1 LKKSLHRFGAGGYL
15 ELNNFLG
22 EEGVSM
28 ASVIIVGT
36 QWGDEG
42 KGKIVDLL
50 MQYADTV
57 VRFQGGNN
65 AGHTIVLKGEKF
77 VFHLIPSGILYKKK
91 KCIIGNGVVLDPAVL
106 IEEITEL
113 KRRGYL
119 KDDSQLM
126 VSEETHLILPYHRKI
141 DVAREKG
148 LKIGT
153 TGRGIGPAYEDK
165 VTRCGIRVVDLLD
178 EKVFRKKLEDNLVQ
192 KNLYLEQIL
201 REKPFDF
208 SEIFQ
213 EYQNYKTQLE
223 KYVENTSLFLHEALK
238 KGKQILFEGAQG
250 ALLDLDHGTYPYVT
264 ASNTVAGNACAG
276 SGIGPTMIN
285 SVVGVAKAYTTRV
298 GEGPFPTELKGET
311 GERIRERGGEYGATT
326 GRPRRCGWF
335 DAVVVNH
342 AIRVNGVQNVA
353 ITKLDVLNDFDQLR
367 ICTGYRIDGKIYRY
381 FPSSLEM
388 LKSADPVYEELEG
401 WQTEIRGVRKISDLP
416 RNAKRYLKRLEELIE
431 TEITMVSVGEERN
444 ETIVIKHPF
453 AKAGPSK
460 SRPQKGKKR
469 RKK

>member
-1 LKKSLHRFGAGGYL
+1 
-15 ELNNFLG
+15 
-22 EEGVSM
+22 M
-28 ASVIIVGT
+28 ASVVIVGT

-50 MQYADTV
+50 TQYADTV

-77 VFHLIPSGILYKKK
+77 VFHLIPSGILYKNK

-113 KRRGYL
+113 KRRGYFR
-119 KDDSQLM
+119 DDSQLM
-126 VSEETHLILPYHRKI
+126 VSEETHLIFPYHRKI

-165 VTRCGIRVVDLLD
+165 VTRCGIRAVDLLD

-192 KNLYLEQIL
+192 KNIYLEQVL
-201 REKPFDF
+201 RENPFDF
-208 SEIFQ
+208 SEMFN
-213 EYQNYKTQLE
+213 EYLGYKTQVE
-223 KYVENTSLFLHEALK
+223 KYVKNTSLFLHEALQ
-238 KGKQILFEGAQG
+238 KGKHILFEGAQG

-285 SVVGVAKAYTTRV
+285 SVMGVAKAYTTRV
-298 GEGPFPTELKGET
+298 GEGPFPTELKDEIGEK
-311 GERIRERGGEYGATT
+311 IRERGMEYGATT

-342 AIRVNGVQNVA
+342 AIRVNGVQHIA
-353 ITKLDVLNDFDQLR
+353 ITKLDVLNDFDQLK
-367 ICTGYRIDGKIYRY
+367 ICTGYRIDGKIHRHL
-381 FPSSLEM
+381 PSNLEM

-401 WQTEIRGVRKISDLP
+401 WKTEIRGVRKMSDLP
-416 RNAKRYLKRLEELIE
+416 RNAKRYLRRVEELID
-431 TEITMVSVGEERN
+431 TKITMVSVGEERN
-444 ETIVIKHPF
+444 ETIVMKHPF
-453 AKAGPSK
+453 TKVGPSK
-460 SRPQKGKKR
+460 SKHRKGKGG